1 LNSSRPLF
9 ALLGSV
15 ALLSACV
22 SPRDF
27 NQMMPKSPT
36 YQQVAAQLKAEPA
49 AERVRLEQSQ
59 NLIRLTLANTTLFP
73 EGGAELGETGKAVLA
88 ELAPPL
94 KELRGQRIVVIAFTD
109 NVPLGQT
116 LAERL
121 SGNVELSK
129 ARSAAVTAFLTAQ
142 GVPAAL
148 ITPVGLGETHPVASN
163 ATADGRVQNR
173 RVEIDIVEAPA

>member
-1 LNSSRPLF
+1 MRSTTPLA
-9 ALLGSV
+9 ALAAA

-22 SPRDF
+22 VARDY
-27 NQMMPKSPT
+27 NELVPKSPA
-36 YQQVAAQLKAEPA
+36 YQQIAALLKAEPA
-49 AERVRLEQSQ
+49 ADRARLEQLQ
-59 NLIRLTLANTTLFP
+59 NQIRLTLANTTLFP
-73 EGGAELGETGKAVLA
+73 EGSAQLGEAGKAALA
-88 ELAPPL
+88 ELAPAL
-94 KELRGQRIVVIAFTD
+94 KELRGQRIVVVGYTD

-142 GVPAAL
+142 GVPAAW

-163 ATADGRVQNR
+163 ATADGRAQNQR
-173 RVEIDIVEAPA
+173 MEIGIVEAPA